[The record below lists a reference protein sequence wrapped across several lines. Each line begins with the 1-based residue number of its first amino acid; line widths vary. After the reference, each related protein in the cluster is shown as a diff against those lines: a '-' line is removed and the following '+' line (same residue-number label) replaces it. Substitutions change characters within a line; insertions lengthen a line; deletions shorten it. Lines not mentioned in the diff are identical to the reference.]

1 MNNDK
6 YRYCRYKVIVT
17 DKWMCYVG
25 YGETID
31 EINAKIDKIAR
42 ENKKPLKAEI
52 YTRTDINRHPCLA
65 DWKLIETKEIQ

>member
-6 YRYCRYKVIVT
+6 YRYKVIIT
-17 DKWMCYVG
+17 NKWMCYIG

-52 YTRTDINRHPCLA
+52 YTRTDNRHPCLA